1 MLKNIMAEKDKIMEI
16 KNMAYWKAKNNAPLK
31 QYEIG
36 GVTGDIEPF
45 ESEFMSPASDQN
57 KQGGKAKVIGSLIE
71 AGSQMIPGTG
81 SKEAEIA
88 TSKAD
93 VLLGA
98 HNRGKL

>member
-1 MLKNIMAEKDKIMEI
+1 ML
-16 KNMAYWKAKNNAPLK
+16 NNLE
-31 QYEIG
+31 EIG
-36 GVTGDIEPF
+36 LNIKEDYNEYEGD
-45 ESEFMSPASDQN
+45 
-57 KQGGKAKVIGSLIE
+57 KKGGKAKVIGSLIE